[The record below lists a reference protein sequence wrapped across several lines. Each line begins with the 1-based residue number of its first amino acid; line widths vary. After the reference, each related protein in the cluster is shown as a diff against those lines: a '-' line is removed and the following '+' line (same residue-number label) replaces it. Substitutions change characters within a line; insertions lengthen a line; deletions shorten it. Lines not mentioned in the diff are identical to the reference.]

1 MKKDFSEFEKQL
13 TSMKIELEATIV
25 RLEEEMED
33 IVTEDEIDDA
43 EDMASLLTDSIDHK
57 SLLIQQR
64 HELKE
69 VEQALERIHKGT
81 YGICE
86 KSGKP
91 IPKARLLVEPQTRY
105 GIEEAE

>member
-1 MKKDFSEFEKQL
+1 MNKDFSEFEKQL
-13 TSMKIELEATIV
+13 TSMRIELEATIA

-33 IVTEDEIDDA
+33 IVTEDEIDDV

-69 VEQALERIHKGT
+69 VEHALEKIHNGA

-91 IPKARLLVEPQTRY
+91 IPKARLRVEPQARFT
-105 GIEEAE
+105 IEKAE

>member
-1 MKKDFSEFEKQL
+1 MNKDFSEFEKQL
-13 TSMKIELEATIV
+13 TSMRIELEATIA

-69 VEQALERIHKGT
+69 VEHALEKIHNGA

-91 IPKARLLVEPQTRY
+91 ISKARLRIEPQARFT
-105 GIEEAE
+105 IEKAE